1 MDKHEINGNL
11 ELNHNVKRLHWFT
24 RQVVP
29 DVSGDVEDEPLNI
42 FGRFR
47 ISQNLTVIHTL
58 EDMMVNLKKR
68 NWTIR
73 LDINVFDHMNQK

>member
-1 MDKHEINGNL
+1 MYTYTVDSSGQLSYVTHDPD
-11 ELNHNVKRLHWFT
+11 
-24 RQVVP
+24 QVVP
-29 DVSGDVEDEPLNI
+29 DVSGDVEDESLYV

-68 NWTIR
+68 N
-73 LDINVFDHMNQK
+73 